1 MVKKIAIVLMLTFIP
16 LTTSS
21 CICVTDGVAPVCI

>member
-1 MVKKIAIVLMLTFIP
+1 MVKKLAVVLVLTFVP

-21 CICVTDGVAPVCI
+21 CICVTDGVTPVCL